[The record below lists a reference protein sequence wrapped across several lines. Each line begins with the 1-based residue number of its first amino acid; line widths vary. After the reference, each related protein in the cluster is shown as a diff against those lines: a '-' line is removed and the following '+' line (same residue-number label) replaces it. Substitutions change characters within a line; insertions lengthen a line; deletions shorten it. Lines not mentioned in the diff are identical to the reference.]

1 MKKFLLIVG
10 LMASPA
16 AAFAQQ
22 PQMPDRQRR
31 EELEGQI
38 VQRFLDNASIE
49 MKLDAN
55 SRTRLE
61 QFLRQTAPARRRLAH
76 QSVQLRGHMLRAV
89 RDDAT
94 PDAEFERLISE
105 TTRLRDLEEAMWKS
119 DQESLRRILTPRQHA
134 RFIVM
139 WMRFNE
145 QIREMANRRGGPPPR
160 LKQ

>member
-1 MKKFLLIVG
+1 MKKFLLIIG
-10 LMASPA
+10 LLLLPA
-16 AAFAQQ
+16 AVSAQQ
-22 PQMPDRQRR
+22 PQMPNQERR
-31 EELEGQI
+31 EQLEAQI
-38 VQRFLDNASIE
+38 VQRFLDNASVE

-61 QFLRQTAPARRRLAH
+61 QFLRQTAQARRRLAQ

-94 PDAEFERLISE
+94 PDAEFERLINE
-105 TTRLRDLEEAMWKS
+105 TTRLRDQEEAMWKS

-145 QIREMANRRGGPPPR
+145 QIRDMANRRGGPPPR
-160 LKQ
+160 R

>member
-1 MKKFLLIVG
+1 MKTLLLIIG
-10 LMASPA
+10 LLVSPA
-16 AAFAQQ
+16 AVWAQQ
-22 PQMPDRQRR
+22 PQMPNQERR
-31 EELEGQI
+31 EQLEAQI
-38 VQRFLDNASIE
+38 VQRFLDNASVE

-61 QFLRQTAPARRRLAH
+61 QFLRQTAPARRRLAQ

-89 RDDAT
+89 RDEAT
-94 PDAEFERLISE
+94 PEAEFERLINE
-105 TTRLRDLEEAMWKS
+105 TTRLRDQEEAMWKS

-145 QIREMANRRGGPPPR
+145 QIRDMANRRGGPPKR
-160 LKQ
+160 QQ